1 MATPAP
7 TTISLPIILD
17 LSAQQIV
24 IFGEQVAEPDAS
36 FNLTCGLSLN
46 DFKNSLLYKDNESGS
61 MDISFVQTAALG
73 VNIDTL
79 TNSASMTLANVY
91 GTQNLLDYTQFSKG
105 NVASVAPT
113 AGHLGEHFVQ
123 YVASLLFGHPQAQAP
138 IQNDTAIMA
147 DLSNDK
153 LGQQFVDALAASADY
168 RHSMIE
174 QLINA
179 DASGLRF
186 DIEDTTTYRSYP
198 FVSGDKIVFRVR
210 MQGNLVTDSSSGLS
224 GSTASILGNLFSGIV
239 GIDASNVQA
248 VTVEPRLWKIT
259 ATLA

>member
-7 TTISLPIILD
+7 TTVTLPIILD

-73 VNIDTL
+73 ANIDTL

-91 GTQNLLDYTQFSKG
+91 NHPSVDYTQFSKG
-105 NVASVAPT
+105 NVSSVAPT

-147 DLSNDK
+147 DLSNDQ

-198 FVSGDKIVFRVR
+198 FVAGDKIVFRVR
-210 MQGNLVTDSSSGLS
+210 MQGDLTTDSGSGIS
-224 GSTASILGNLFSGIV
+224 GSTASVLGNLFGGIT
-239 GIDASNVQA
+239 GIDASNVNA
-248 VTVEPRLWKIT
+248 VKVEPRLWKIT